1 MSKVNLPA
9 RFIRARAVWGGE
21 KKPMSLMVF
30 DFIKIID
37 VVNFTHEVNQISLQN
52 DVNFFGALPDEY
64 DATFYFYFCGDLLID
79 SFKAKIKPEELQ
91 KFKAIKKPA

>member
-9 RFIRARAVWGGE
+9 RFIRASVVWGAE
-21 KKPMSLMVF
+21 KKPYHMFIF
-30 DFIKIID
+30 DFVRIID
-37 VVNFTHEVNQISLQN
+37 AANFTHEVSQISLQN
-52 DVNFFGALPDEY
+52 DINFFGALPAEY